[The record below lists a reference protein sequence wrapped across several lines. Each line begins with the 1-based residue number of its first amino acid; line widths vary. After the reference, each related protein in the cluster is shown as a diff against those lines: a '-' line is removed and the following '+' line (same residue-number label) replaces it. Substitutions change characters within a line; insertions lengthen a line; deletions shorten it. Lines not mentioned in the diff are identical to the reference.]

1 MITSMIFSKVGAKVI
16 DPQCQAVDEGYS
28 QLSTGK
34 R

>member
-1 MITSMIFSKVGAKVI
+1 MITSMIFSKVDAKVI
-16 DPQCQAVDEGYS
+16 NPLCQAVNEGYS